1 MPSQGKGNRLD
12 ASAMMMRL
20 TLPYIVFTLTF
31 ICAKNVANAAGDHWC
46 YTEDNCDASTW
57 GGECQT
63 GKQQSPIDFT
73 QKNTIQ
79 QNNQVRLRFNRKYSD
94 IQDHFMIK
102 NNGHTI
108 QVQLEDD
115 ITSDLVMDG
124 DYFKGSY
131 RFSQLHFHWGSHP
144 DKGSEHVVDGNGYV
158 AELHLVH
165 YSNDYKSLK
174 EAVGT
179 KNRRGL
185 AVLGIFFQLSSEDN
199 PALDPIVE
207 AISKVKRQEDNLVSV
222 QIPLNV
228 SALLPNDLSLWR
240 YYGSLTTPSCNEVV
254 VWTVF
259 KQAVPISRAQWKAFK
274 DSADSGGRS
283 IIDNYR
289 PPQSTINR
297 KVYFFNHVL
306 RERMPDAGELD
317 RNPPLADALYDTA
330 QKSVNSKSSSSDDKN
345 SQNGSN
351 SGRSDV
357 YNSALTGFIFLSI
370 FLQVLITTVLKC
382 R

>member
-12 ASAMMMRL
+12 ASAMMRL
-20 TLPYIVFTLTF
+20 TLPYIVFTL
-31 ICAKNVANAAGDHWC
+31 ICAKNFANAAGDHWC
-46 YTEDNCDASTW
+46 YTQEECDAHTW
-57 GGECQT
+57 SGECQT

-79 QNNQVRLRFNRKYSD
+79 RNDAVRLRFNRKYSD
-94 IQDHFMIK
+94 AQDHFMVK

-108 QVQLEDD
+108 QIQLGND

-131 RFSQLHFHWGSHP
+131 RFSQLHFHWGSHE
-144 DKGSEHVVDGNGYV
+144 DKGSEHTVNGNGYV

-185 AVLGIFFQLSSEDN
+185 AVLGIFFEISNEDN
-199 PALDPIVE
+199 HALQPIVE
-207 AISKVKRQEDNLVSV
+207 AISRVKRQEDDLVRV
-222 QIPLNV
+222 DIPLNV

-259 KQAVPISRAQWKAFK
+259 KKAVPISRSQWEAFK
-274 DSADSGGRS
+274 ASADTKGKS
-283 IIDNYR
+283 IVDNYR

-297 KVYFFNHVL
+297 KVYFLNNVN
-306 RERMPDAGELD
+306 RERMPEAGEDD
-317 RNPPLADALYDTA
+317 RSPPLADSFYENA
-330 QKSVNSKSSSSDDKN
+330 QRAVNSKAGSSDDKN
-345 SQNGSN
+345 NQHGSN
-351 SGRSDV
+351 SGPGRAEV
-357 YNSALTGFIFLSI
+357 VNSALTGFIFLSI
-370 FLQVLITTVLKC
+370 FLQVLITTVFKC